1 MLDYLYIDN
10 IAVIENAKIELFD
23 GFSVLTG
30 ETGSGKSII
39 IDAIYAILGE
49 KTSKELIRTGC
60 NNAVVSACFS
70 ALPNAVCNILND
82 QDISIEDDKI
92 IIQRKLSKEGKNS
105 VFINGQ
111 PSTVALIKKIGKLLV
126 NIHGQHDSQQL
137 LDANNHLKFL
147 DDFIGENKEYKEYQI
162 AFDNLKNISKELNSI
177 LINQDEKLKR
187 IDLLEFKIEELQNS
201 KIEIGEI
208 VRLKNEIIK
217 LKNAEKIVNSLIK
230 SKILLNGDDNSS
242 FSVKENL
249 EESIKVLNKIS
260 NLINPELE
268 EILIN
273 AEALISNVVDEID
286 INLESLNYSN
296 EILTEKQSR
305 LDFLNNIIS
314 KYGGTEKS
322 ALEYLEEAKKELSKI
337 KIDEKRQ
344 IELELELIKAENL
357 LIEKGNNLTFKR
369 QSFAKKLES
378 KIKEELKFLDFLNTK
393 FIIKIE
399 KGRYT
404 KTGCDDVEFLISANA
419 GEEPRPLIKV
429 ASGGELSRIMLAL
442 RAVLSIKDDAQTL
455 IFDEIDTGISG
466 FAAGKVGN
474 KLKEISTRFQVIC
487 VTHLSQIAAKAKNH
501 YLISKM
507 VKDNKTYTEVALIKD
522 EQRIKEIARIISGDK
537 ITENVYNSAKEMLG
551 EKI

>member
-1 MLDYLYIDN
+1 M
-10 IAVIENAKIELFD
+10 
-23 GFSVLTG
+23 
-30 ETGSGKSII
+30 
-39 IDAIYAILGE
+39 
-49 KTSKELIRTGC
+49 
-60 NNAVVSACFS
+60 
-70 ALPNAVCNILND
+70 
-82 QDISIEDDKI
+82 
-92 IIQRKLSKEGKNS
+92 
-105 VFINGQ
+105 
-111 PSTVALIKKIGKLLV
+111 
-126 NIHGQHDSQQL
+126 
-137 LDANNHLKFL
+137 
-147 DDFIGENKEYKEYQI
+147 
-162 AFDNLKNISKELNSI
+162 
-177 LINQDEKLKR
+177 
-187 IDLLEFKIEELQNS
+187 
-201 KIEIGEI
+201 
-208 VRLKNEIIK
+208 
-217 LKNAEKIVNSLIK
+217 
-230 SKILLNGDDNSS
+230 
-242 FSVKENL
+242 
-249 EESIKVLNKIS
+249 
-260 NLINPELE
+260 
-268 EILIN
+268 
-273 AEALISNVVDEID
+273 
-286 INLESLNYSN
+286 
-296 EILTEKQSR
+296 
-305 LDFLNNIIS
+305 
-314 KYGGTEKS
+314 
-322 ALEYLEEAKKELSKI
+322 SKI

-357 LIEKGNNLTFKR
+357 LIEKGNNLTLKR

>member
-1 MLDYLYIDN
+1 MNMCFFID
-10 IAVIENAKIELFD
+10 F
-23 GFSVLTG
+23 
-30 ETGSGKSII
+30 
-39 IDAIYAILGE
+39 
-49 KTSKELIRTGC
+49 C
-60 NNAVVSACFS
+60 
-70 ALPNAVCNILND
+70 
-82 QDISIEDDKI
+82 
-92 IIQRKLSKEGKNS
+92 
-105 VFINGQ
+105 
-111 PSTVALIKKIGKLLV
+111 
-126 NIHGQHDSQQL
+126 
-137 LDANNHLKFL
+137 
-147 DDFIGENKEYKEYQI
+147 
-162 AFDNLKNISKELNSI
+162 
-177 LINQDEKLKR
+177 
-187 IDLLEFKIEELQNS
+187 
-201 KIEIGEI
+201 
-208 VRLKNEIIK
+208 
-217 LKNAEKIVNSLIK
+217 
-230 SKILLNGDDNSS
+230 
-242 FSVKENL
+242 
-249 EESIKVLNKIS
+249 
-260 NLINPELE
+260 
-268 EILIN
+268 
-273 AEALISNVVDEID
+273 
-286 INLESLNYSN
+286 
-296 EILTEKQSR
+296 
-305 LDFLNNIIS
+305 
-314 KYGGTEKS
+314 
-322 ALEYLEEAKKELSKI
+322 
-337 KIDEKRQ
+337 
-344 IELELELIKAENL
+344 
-357 LIEKGNNLTFKR
+357 NNLTLKR